1 MARTILQ
8 YTAIIFALPLLVTG
22 AILALVIGFI
32 VIGKDLIDDVMT
44 QLFN

>member
-8 YTAIIFALPLLVTG
+8 YTVTTLALPLLVTG

-32 VIGKDLIDDVMT
+32 GIGRDLLDDAMT